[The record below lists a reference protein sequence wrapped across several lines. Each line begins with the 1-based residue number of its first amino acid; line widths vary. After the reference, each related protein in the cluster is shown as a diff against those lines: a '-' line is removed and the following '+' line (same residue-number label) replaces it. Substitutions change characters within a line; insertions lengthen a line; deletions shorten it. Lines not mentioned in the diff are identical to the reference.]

1 MRWTERQIAMLK
13 EMGVAAFWPLAPRPV
28 DPPAEQAP
36 HDAERAQ
43 GRADPGHAH
52 VLAAEA
58 LAQAGLSSRDV
69 AQNVAQNVAPGAASG
84 APPVARPPA
93 RPPARVPPAGPKA
106 DAAPIAPA
114 ASPAVVLGPRPE
126 GVEAMDWPALREAV
140 AGCQACGL
148 CQGRRNTVFGTGHEQ
163 ARWTIVGEAPG
174 EQEDRQG
181 EPFVGRAGQLL
192 DRMLAAI
199 DLTRSE
205 AGPDRQ
211 VFIAN
216 VLKCRP
222 PANRNPLPQEVAQCE
237 PFLLRQMALVQPDL
251 IVAMGRFAVQ
261 SLLKTTEPIGK
272 LRGRVHEVAGVPVVV
287 TYHPAYLLRN
297 PADKGLVWDD
307 LCLAR
312 EVQAGVQA
320 RRSHGA

>member
-1 MRWTERQIAMLK
+1 MRWTERQLAMLK
-13 EMGVAAFWPLAPRPV
+13 EMGVAAFWPAQPAPVAQATEGACDPAPV
-28 DPPAEQAP
+28 QARATAAIAQADNSGRGGAANPPPA
-36 HDAERAQ
+36 
-43 GRADPGHAH
+43 
-52 VLAAEA
+52 
-58 LAQAGLSSRDV
+58 
-69 AQNVAQNVAPGAASG
+69 
-84 APPVARPPA
+84 ARPPA
-93 RPPARVPPAGPKA
+93 RLAPTAV
-106 DAAPIAPA
+106 AAPAPA
-114 ASPAVVLGPRPE
+114 PSASEAVLGPRPV
-126 GVEAMDWPALREAV
+126 GVDTMDWPALREAV

-148 CQGRRNTVFGTGHEQ
+148 CQGRRNTVFGVGNEQ
-163 ARWTIVGEAPG
+163 ARWMIVGEAPG

-199 DLTRSE
+199 DLTRGE

-237 PFLLRQMALVQPDL
+237 PFLLRQMALVKPDL

-261 SLLKTTEPIGK
+261 SLLKTAEPIGK

-312 EVQAGVQA
+312 EVQARV
-320 RRSHGA
+320 RSSRA